1 MGIFDK
7 LVKKDET
14 NTDMYQINNE
24 EKSIPVVQQTAATID
39 NPVPLS
45 NQDSVFKVDPSDML
59 MGGNTKEDEI
69 TKLVSEVVQNEEK
82 QAEEAVIELMS
93 GSASDAIVMSTK
105 VNENSENTISNDDSF
120 DLESKVEENINS
132 APVED
137 IKSSEG
143 FIPLEIINAQIANQ
157 TEVGDKV
164 QSIKDEPEIEKVVIE
179 FNSNKANIEP
189 EKNETSPIENTIVEE
204 AQPVIEQQ
212 VTEETSPII
221 ELSIDNDTNIENKN
235 DDNIVE
241 TTEEQNSNN
250 YEKYSWVPD
259 EFEQNVSWNPKFETE
274 DANSYNYNESSI
286 VQPNEQDN
294 TTVETAINE
303 NTEIPAEIEEA
314 KNEIPYSSVADF
326 SLNFDYS
333 EIEKAI
339 QEMISSK
346 PIPSNEQENNIS
358 NIEADE
364 PTTFTIAT
372 IENPSF
378 NLNPIPDIS
387 HPYDEKY
394 EIASEK
400 PNYKQQYNETKNSNI
415 GTGYSIDVN
424 KVEEEINK
432 YLSKNKEENEI
443 VPTIEA
449 PIIDINPIPDI
460 EYNYDLSIEDEDNSV
475 AIETEPSFGAYNF
488 EDTFASIEKELTKVT
503 NEDEESS
510 IELPNIEFNL
520 IPDVEYNYDLSIE
533 DEDDS
538 STTETEPSFGTYN
551 FKDTFASIEKEL
563 TKEIN
568 KDEESSIELPNI
580 EFNPIPDVEYNYD
593 LSIEDEDNSIA
604 IETEPS
610 FGTYNFED
618 TFASIEK
625 EVTKEINEETSIELP
640 EVEDNKDVSTDNEK
654 EIKPVVEESDF
665 FFGTYNFEDDFTE
678 LEQKLSIS
686 TPESK
691 TENDITVEEKNEN
704 NNENNYFESNEF
716 DAFSW
721 SPSNEPTFDYEITK
735 YDSVESKLTNDSE
748 TPIINLDEETETEQE
763 NVVVDEKP
771 IIEEEANEI
780 NIDFEEEKEIENP
793 FANIKEEEI
802 NSVVL
807 ESTNTIEEVKKAK
820 EEQDNNEE
828 KAIDEIIPQAKV
840 TSISEEIEE
849 KAQALAEEKVQEI
862 LSHYKGSTEPT
873 TDNDHAVAYISEA
886 PDTRFCNHCGTT
898 LTNDCHICP
907 SCGEAVK

>member
-250 YEKYSWVPD
+250 YETYSWVPD
-259 EFEQNVSWNPKFETE
+259 EFEQNISWNPKFETE
-274 DANSYNYNESSI
+274 DANSYNYNENSI

-303 NTEIPAEIEEA
+303 NTEIPAEVEEA

-339 QEMISSK
+339 QEMISSN

-358 NIEADE
+358 NVEADE

-460 EYNYDLSIEDEDNSV
+460 EYNYDLSIEDEDDSV
-475 AIETEPSFGAYNF
+475 
-488 EDTFASIEKELTKVT
+488 
-503 NEDEESS
+503 
-510 IELPNIEFNL
+510 
-520 IPDVEYNYDLSIE
+520 
-533 DEDDS
+533 
-538 STTETEPSFGTYN
+538 
-551 FKDTFASIEKEL
+551 
-563 TKEIN
+563 
-568 KDEESSIELPNI
+568 
-580 EFNPIPDVEYNYD
+580 
-593 LSIEDEDNSIA
+593 A

-625 EVTKEINEETSIELP
+625 EVTKEINEESSIELP
-640 EVEDNKDVSTDNEK
+640 EVEDNNDVSTDNEK

-748 TPIINLDEETETEQE
+748 TPIINLDEETEKEQE

-849 KAQALAEEKVQEI
+849 KTQALAEEKVQEI

-907 SCGEAVK
+907 SCGETVK